1 MKPLILD
8 SALGTELEKRGEY
21 LPSFKTSIWSA
32 YSLIH
37 NPEAIKV
44 VPINMILRSILSD
57 KYPIGHWESAPKE
70 LIMTINIEISN
81 SPSSLEAAYTAPY
94 PKTAL

>member
-1 MKPLILD
+1 MIKPGKLILIRH
-8 SALGTELEKRGEY
+8 APVEKKEGF
-21 LPSFKTSIWSA
+21 LPE
-32 YSLIH
+32 H